1 MAALHRAVAFEEV
14 HGLARG
20 IREHLHLDVAR
31 PQHRLLEEH
40 RGVAER
46 AVGLAHGLFERGA
59 KVVLRVDTAHAAPAA
74 ARDRL
79 REDREP
85 DLLGLPDELLDVARR
100 RSGLQHGHAGG
111 DRVLLRGDLVA
122 GHLEHVLRRADERDT
137 GLGGRLREFGVL
149 REEAVARVDG
159 VGARLLRDADDL
171 RDIEVRTNG
180 MPRLA
185 DLVRLVGLQPVQRVP
200 VLERVDR
207 DRLRADLD
215 GGTERANGDLTAIGN
230 QDLREHASLSD
241 RNPHSERLG
250 IARVVKVTYLFVHV
264 LSVSSLKGG
273 VGKTTVTLGLA
284 SAAFARGVRT
294 LVVDLDPQSDV
305 STGMDIQVAGH
316 LNVADVLASPKEK
329 IVRSAIAP
337 SGWTR
342 SNPSSTI
349 DVMIGSPSAINF
361 DGPHPSI
368 RDIWKLE
375 EALANVEADYELVL
389 IDCAP
394 SLNAL
399 TRTAWA
405 ASDRVAVVTEP
416 GLFSVAAADRALRA
430 IEEIRRGLSPRLQP
444 LGIIVNR
451 ARVQSL
457 EHQFRI
463 KELRDMFGPLVLSP
477 QLPER
482 TSLQQAQGAA
492 KPLHMWP
499 GESAEE
505 MSANFDQLLERVL
518 RTARIGEYANA
529 APLAIESHVI

>member
-1 MAALHRAVAFEEV
+1 
-14 HGLARG
+14 
-20 IREHLHLDVAR
+20 
-31 PQHRLLEEH
+31 
-40 RGVAER
+40 
-46 AVGLAHGLFERGA
+46 
-59 KVVLRVDTAHAAPAA
+59 
-74 ARDRL
+74 
-79 REDREP
+79 
-85 DLLGLPDELLDVARR
+85 
-100 RSGLQHGHAGG
+100 
-111 DRVLLRGDLVA
+111 
-122 GHLEHVLRRADERDT
+122 
-137 GLGGRLREFGVL
+137 
-149 REEAVARVDG
+149 
-159 VGARLLRDADDL
+159 
-171 RDIEVRTNG
+171 
-180 MPRLA
+180 
-185 DLVRLVGLQPVQRVP
+185 
-200 VLERVDR
+200 
-207 DRLRADLD
+207 
-215 GGTERANGDLTAIGN
+215 
-230 QDLREHASLSD
+230 
-241 RNPHSERLG
+241 
-250 IARVVKVTYLFVHV
+250 VHV

-284 SAAFARGVRT
+284 SAAFARGIRT

-337 SGWTR
+337 SGWAR
-342 SNPSSTI
+342 QNPQSTI

-505 MSANFDQLLERVL
+505 MSANFDQLLDRVL
-518 RTARIGEYANA
+518 RAARIGDPGAPESA
-529 APLAIESHVI
+529 ATPIATGAVPRAELEAPSA

>member
-1 MAALHRAVAFEEV
+1 M
-14 HGLARG
+14 
-20 IREHLHLDVAR
+20 
-31 PQHRLLEEH
+31 
-40 RGVAER
+40 
-46 AVGLAHGLFERGA
+46 
-59 KVVLRVDTAHAAPAA
+59 
-74 ARDRL
+74 
-79 REDREP
+79 
-85 DLLGLPDELLDVARR
+85 
-100 RSGLQHGHAGG
+100 
-111 DRVLLRGDLVA
+111 
-122 GHLEHVLRRADERDT
+122 
-137 GLGGRLREFGVL
+137 
-149 REEAVARVDG
+149 
-159 VGARLLRDADDL
+159 
-171 RDIEVRTNG
+171 
-180 MPRLA
+180 
-185 DLVRLVGLQPVQRVP
+185 
-200 VLERVDR
+200 
-207 DRLRADLD
+207 
-215 GGTERANGDLTAIGN
+215 
-230 QDLREHASLSD
+230 
-241 RNPHSERLG
+241 
-250 IARVVKVTYLFVHV
+250 HV

-337 SGWTR
+337 SGWSK
-342 SNPSSTI
+342 SNPQATI
-349 DVMIGSPSAINF
+349 DVMIGSPAAINF

-375 EALANVEADYELVL
+375 EALANVESDYELVL

-505 MSANFDQLLERVL
+505 MSEHFDQLLDRVL
-518 RTARIGEYANA
+518 RTARIGDYANGDA
-529 APLAIESHVI
+529 PAEPLALEKPAV

>member
-1 MAALHRAVAFEEV
+1 M
-14 HGLARG
+14 
-20 IREHLHLDVAR
+20 
-31 PQHRLLEEH
+31 
-40 RGVAER
+40 
-46 AVGLAHGLFERGA
+46 
-59 KVVLRVDTAHAAPAA
+59 
-74 ARDRL
+74 
-79 REDREP
+79 
-85 DLLGLPDELLDVARR
+85 
-100 RSGLQHGHAGG
+100 
-111 DRVLLRGDLVA
+111 
-122 GHLEHVLRRADERDT
+122 
-137 GLGGRLREFGVL
+137 
-149 REEAVARVDG
+149 
-159 VGARLLRDADDL
+159 
-171 RDIEVRTNG
+171 
-180 MPRLA
+180 
-185 DLVRLVGLQPVQRVP
+185 
-200 VLERVDR
+200 
-207 DRLRADLD
+207 
-215 GGTERANGDLTAIGN
+215 
-230 QDLREHASLSD
+230 
-241 RNPHSERLG
+241 
-250 IARVVKVTYLFVHV
+250 HV

-316 LNVADVLASPKEK
+316 LNVADVLASPKER

-337 SGWTR
+337 SGWAR
-342 SNPSSTI
+342 QNPQSTI

-375 EALANVEADYELVL
+375 EALANVENDYELVL

-505 MSANFDQLLERVL
+505 MSAHFDQLLERVL
-518 RTARIGEYANA
+518 RTARIGEFAQQ
-529 APLAIESHVI
+529 PLTGPTQLPLESGAH

>member
-1 MAALHRAVAFEEV
+1 M
-14 HGLARG
+14 
-20 IREHLHLDVAR
+20 
-31 PQHRLLEEH
+31 
-40 RGVAER
+40 
-46 AVGLAHGLFERGA
+46 
-59 KVVLRVDTAHAAPAA
+59 
-74 ARDRL
+74 
-79 REDREP
+79 
-85 DLLGLPDELLDVARR
+85 
-100 RSGLQHGHAGG
+100 
-111 DRVLLRGDLVA
+111 
-122 GHLEHVLRRADERDT
+122 
-137 GLGGRLREFGVL
+137 
-149 REEAVARVDG
+149 
-159 VGARLLRDADDL
+159 
-171 RDIEVRTNG
+171 
-180 MPRLA
+180 
-185 DLVRLVGLQPVQRVP
+185 
-200 VLERVDR
+200 
-207 DRLRADLD
+207 
-215 GGTERANGDLTAIGN
+215 
-230 QDLREHASLSD
+230 
-241 RNPHSERLG
+241 
-250 IARVVKVTYLFVHV
+250 HV

-337 SGWTR
+337 SGWAR
-342 SNPSSTI
+342 QNPQSTI

-505 MSANFDQLLERVL
+505 MSANFDQLLDRVL
-518 RTARIGEYANA
+518 RTARIADDA
-529 APLAIESHVI
+529 DDQLAVESHAI